1 MKTLKRT
8 GPALLTLLFALVF
21 LAIPVSAHIDVFEQ
35 FGIAK
40 PRRVKSAPAFTLND
54 LKGNAVS
61 FSKFRGKTVLL
72 NFWATWCEACKEEL
86 PSMQRMHE
94 ALSKKGIQIVA
105 VSIDRG
111 NADRVQEYVDKYKL
125 TFPVLLDPDQQ
136 IRKSYFIMGLP
147 TSYLIDPEGK
157 LRGFISG
164 SRQWDDPN
172 LMAVFSSLVHPT
184 P

>member
-1 MKTLKRT
+1 MRTLKRIY
-8 GPALLTLLFALVF
+8 PSFLILASALVF
-21 LAIPVSAHIDVFEQ
+21 LAIPVNAHVDTFEQ
-35 FGIAK
+35 YGIAK
-40 PRRVKSAPAFTLND
+40 PKRVKSAPAFTLND
-54 LKGNAVS
+54 LKGNEVS
-61 FSKFRGKTVLL
+61 FSQFRGKTVLL

-111 NADRVQEYVDKYKL
+111 NADRVQKYVDQYQL

-164 SRQWDDPN
+164 ARKWDDPN
-172 LMAVFSSLVHPT
+172 LMAVFSSLGTST